1 MRIPKWE
8 TISPFSVRRV
18 DLPLLHLSAHRVPAL
33 LGPECPPCAFGV
45 WGVLGFRYREASNLE
60 KNMWGCFTSSF
71 LNIFDRP
78 PPFSKLL
85 CSSWIGTT
93 EKPPDSQMLD
103 LLPLKQKASESIWDT
118 DVPIGKFTNAGWE
131 TCPSELNIDFP
142 WFYPKKPMSSTW
154 CCIKVGTTATSTGT
168 SASRVDCCCCFKVAE
183 RSLDDPQGCCCCC
196 LPQKVSWPRNS
207 RTHAG

>member
-1 MRIPKWE
+1 
-8 TISPFSVRRV
+8 
-18 DLPLLHLSAHRVPAL
+18 
-33 LGPECPPCAFGV
+33 
-45 WGVLGFRYREASNLE
+45 
-60 KNMWGCFTSSF
+60 
-71 LNIFDRP
+71 
-78 PPFSKLL
+78 
-85 CSSWIGTT
+85 
-93 EKPPDSQMLD
+93 
-103 LLPLKQKASESIWDT
+103 
-118 DVPIGKFTNAGWE
+118 
-131 TCPSELNIDFP
+131 LNIDFP